1 MPKCFYRAS
10 LYFLSNRLLSRISLN
25 VFNLI
30 QWHLFTISRFATT
43 KRTHKKSP
51 SSFKLRI
58 GKRHAIQITNMYFCC
73 FQWSYVIRCF
83 ISMWRYIQESTS
95 FFSLL
100 KRFWRAKSSA
110 WNSSNEC
117 WNRILGHVR
126 NYPNAL
132 LVCGLSVSN
141 KKFFFFSIE
150 FISECALAE
159 YLTYTQL
166 FRIYFAHFCFV
177 IHIVKYISL
186 ITVYYYY
193 CLRDRLFMW
202 MI

>member
-30 QWHLFTISRFATT
+30 QWHLFTFSRFATT

-126 NYPNAL
+126 NYPNAF

-141 KKFFFFSIE
+141 KKFFFFDRIHFRMCSGWIPDLH
-150 FISECALAE
+150 STLSN
-159 YLTYTQL
+159 L
-166 FRIYFAHFCFV
+166 FRTLLFCDTHCQIHFVNYCILLLLFA
-177 IHIVKYISL
+177 
-186 ITVYYYY
+186 
-193 CLRDRLFMW
+193 W
-202 MI
+202 